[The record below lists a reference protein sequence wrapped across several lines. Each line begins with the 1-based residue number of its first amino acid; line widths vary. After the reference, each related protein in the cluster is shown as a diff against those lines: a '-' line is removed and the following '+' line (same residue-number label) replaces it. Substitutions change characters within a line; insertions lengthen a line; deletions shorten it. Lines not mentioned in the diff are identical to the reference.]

1 VSAAWVSLRVCPT
14 RGAMQEHFSAANLI
28 RSLFAEHWHSPH
40 SSSAAVTAAVD
51 TSGVLT
57 ASSAA
62 VTAAVDTSG
71 VLSAAKVIIFMRQ
84 SADLAAIGVGGAEP
98 AMMQLLRAAVGP
110 AGPMARSALC
120 ILQLRAMLSAQ
131 DVSQAIGDFLHQ
143 GVDGALRARIAST
156 EPLLQRQRLLLLL
169 ADMSVITAAQLNSVR
184 QQVGRHESFFA
195 SAAS

>member
-51 TSGVLT
+51 TSGVL
-57 ASSAA
+57 
-62 VTAAVDTSG
+62 
-71 VLSAAKVIIFMRQ
+71 SAAKVIIFMRQ

-110 AGPMARSALC
+110 AVPIARSALC

-169 ADMSVITAAQLNSVR
+169 ADMTVITAAQLNSVR
-184 QQVGRHESFFA
+184 QQVGRHESFA
-195 SAAS
+195 SAASCTCFLRAH